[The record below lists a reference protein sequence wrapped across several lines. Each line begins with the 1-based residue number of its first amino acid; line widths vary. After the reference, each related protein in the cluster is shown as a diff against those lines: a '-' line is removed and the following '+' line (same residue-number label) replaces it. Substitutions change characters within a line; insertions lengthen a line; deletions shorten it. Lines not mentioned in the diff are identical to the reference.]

1 MRTPWRVRAGLL
13 ASRCVAGGFRWR
25 PSAQLTPAQPS
36 QLAEWWRQI
45 GLLRDS
51 ITLRP

>member
-1 MRTPWRVRAGLL
+1 MRRRVRAGLL
-13 ASRCVAGGFRWR
+13 AAAALPVGSG
-25 PSAQLTPAQPS
+25 PAQLTPAQPS

-51 ITLRP
+51 IALRP